1 MGDLIILSERR
12 ADRFR
17 PDPRGATAFFYD
29 LGCPFSYLAAEQ
41 VERWL
46 GEVDWIPVASASE
59 HSTTAEAHSATAEA
73 QSATAEGSSL
83 RMRRRAGHRAAQLRL
98 PLVWPERVNAG
109 VPSAMRAA
117 TYAAEIGAGARFG
130 LAAIRLAFCGGFDLE
145 DSEVLAEA
153 AATVGIPPAE
163 CLAAAADPMLDQTLR
178 ATARALRLRHIQELP
193 AVCCGKQWFQGEP
206 ALAHAAAVV
215 MEGASAGFPLAPV
228 S

>member
-12 ADRFR
+12 AERFC
-17 PDPRGATAFFYD
+17 PDPRGPGAFFYD

-46 GEVDWIPVASASE
+46 GEVDWIPVAGA
-59 HSTTAEAHSATAEA
+59 TDDSATAEA
-73 QSATAEGSSL
+73 GSL
-83 RMRRRAGHRAAQLRL
+83 RMRRQAEHRAEQLRL
-98 PLVWPERVNAG
+98 PLVWPEHTGAG

-130 LAAIRLAFCGGFDLE
+130 LAAGRLAFCGGFDLE

-153 AATVGIPPAE
+153 GATVGIAPAE

-178 ATARALRLRHIQELP
+178 ATAGALRLRRIYELP
-193 AVCCGKQWFQGEP
+193 AVRCGTQWFQGEH
-206 ALAHAAAVV
+206 ALAHAAAMVT
-215 MEGASAGFPLAPV
+215 ESSSGLPLAPV